1 MKKFDQLTKIY
12 LESVEALSGP
22 ITSKEI
28 DLTRLN
34 EIDQTRLKEIAKEI
48 NRIYNNLDQN
58 AKTISGGLVRDELE
72 IVVDALT
79 EAGLI
84 D

>member
-12 LESVEALSGP
+12 LETVKVPSGP

-28 DLTRLN
+28 DL
-34 EIDQTRLKEIAKEI
+34 TRLKEIAKEI
-48 NRIYNNLDQN
+48 NRIYNNLDDE
-58 AKTISGGLVRDELE
+58 AKTKLGGLVRDELK
-72 IVVDALT
+72 IVVDALN
-79 EAGLI
+79 EARLI

>member
-12 LESVEALSGP
+12 LESVKAPSGP

-28 DLTRLN
+28 A
-34 EIDQTRLKEIAKEI
+34 EEI

-58 AKTISGGLVRDELE
+58 AKTISGGLVRDELK
-72 IVVDALT
+72 ILVDELINS
-79 EAGLI
+79 GLI

>member
-28 DLTRLN
+28 DLTRL
-34 EIDQTRLKEIAKEI
+34 KEIAKEI
-48 NRIYNNLDQN
+48 NRIYNNLDDE
-58 AKTISGGLVRDELE
+58 AKTKLGGLVRDELK
-72 IVVDALT
+72 IVVDALN

-84 D
+84 LID

>member
-12 LESVEALSGP
+12 LESVKALSGP
-22 ITSKEI
+22 IISKEI
-28 DLTRLN
+28 A
-34 EIDQTRLKEIAKEI
+34 EEI